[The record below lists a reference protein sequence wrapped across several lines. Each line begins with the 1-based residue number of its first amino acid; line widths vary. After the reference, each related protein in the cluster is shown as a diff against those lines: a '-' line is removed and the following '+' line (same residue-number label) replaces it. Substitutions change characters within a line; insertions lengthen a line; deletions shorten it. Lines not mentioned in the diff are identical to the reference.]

1 MEVKNKMN
9 FTLFKREMK
18 ANYKLL
24 LIFIG
29 VLSLYASII
38 VAMFDPDMGK
48 SLELML
54 ESMPEVFAAFG
65 MGEMGTTLLTF
76 VVNYLYGF
84 LLIALPSVFILIL
97 SNRLMARYI
106 SQGSMAYL
114 LATPNKR
121 KKIAFTQAMF
131 LVINVLG
138 LLIYITALCI
148 IVGQVMFPGELEIN
162 KFVLVNIG
170 LFGLLIFLSGLSFCT
185 SSIFS
190 DSKLSNGVGGG
201 AIIAF
206 IIIQML
212 SQVGEKFENLK
223 YLTPLTLYH
232 TDGLIS
238 GDNQAIWAV
247 ILLYIIGIILF
258 GIGIHIFCKR
268 DLSI

>member
-1 MEVKNKMN
+1 MSL
-9 FTLFKREMK
+9 TLFKREIK
-18 ANYKLL
+18 ANYKLV

-29 VLSLYASII
+29 VLSLYGSMI

-65 MGEMGTTLLTF
+65 MAEIGTTLLTF

-84 LLIALPSVFILIL
+84 LLIALPSVFIIIL

-121 KKIAFTQAMF
+121 KKIAFTQAVF
-131 LVINVLG
+131 LVISVLC
-138 LLIYITALCI
+138 LVIYITVLCI
-148 IVGQVMFPGELEIN
+148 IVGQIMFPGELEIK

-170 LFGLLIFLSGLSFCT
+170 LFGLLVFLSGLCFCS

-190 DSKLSNGVGGG
+190 DSKFSNGVGAG

-223 YLTPLTLYH
+223 FLTPLTLFQ
-232 TDGLIS
+232 TNGLIA
-238 GDNQAIWAV
+238 GDSQAVWAI
-247 ILLYIIGIILF
+247 ILLYVIGIILF
-258 GIGIHIFCKR
+258 GTGISIFCKR